1 MKDGKPV
8 EADWAKDLMK
18 LDDWLFPIEL
28 GVTRYNKG
36 RGDIGDRL
44 SFYRPTGEKGD
55 VPDWKFLADYFEHK
69 GYIPAELAIDP
80 RKDTQGKPSYSKNDS
95 SRSSKS

>member
-28 GVTRYNKG
+28 GVTRYNNG
-36 RGDIGDRL
+36 RGDIGDSL
-44 SFYRPTGEKGD
+44 SFDRPTGEKGE
-55 VPDWKFLADYFEHK
+55 VPDWKFLVDYFEDK
-69 GYIPAELAIDP
+69 GYIPAENAINRQEEISDEGGA
-80 RKDTQGKPSYSKNDS
+80 T
-95 SRSSKS
+95 SSKR